1 MNKFIMMKAKKWSK
15 WVWVKAKNNPMYSIP
30 LVLIVAYFIWKQ
42 FMANYTGANVITAS
56 DVTKYQPDAFGFGI
70 ASTDTEAVNFFAQ
83 TTNDILRQLRVEW
96 WQTYKTNVFTDITVL
111 NTAEMVDT
119 KVNLDQFERAGVYLF
134 LGRFL
139 CPALTK
145 FRHETEK
152 DRFERMGEFYMSEY
166 NKEWRTILED
176 GVEYDETGDGTIQVS
191 EREPLHGFRR
201 LTR

>member
-1 MNKFIMMKAKKWSK
+1 
-15 WVWVKAKNNPMYSIP
+15 
-30 LVLIVAYFIWKQ
+30 
-42 FMANYTGANVITAS
+42 MANYTGADVITAS
-56 DVTKYQPDAFGFGI
+56 DVTKYQPDAFDFGI

-96 WQTYKTNVFTDITVL
+96 WPVYKQNVFTDITVL
-111 NTAEMVDT
+111 NTAEMVNT

-139 CPALTK
+139 LPALTK
-145 FRHETEK
+145 FRPETEK
-152 DRFERMGEFYMSEY
+152 DRFERMAEYYMAQY
-166 NKEWRTILED
+166 NIEWRMILED
-176 GVEYDETGDGTIQVS
+176 GVEYDTDGSGTIVTN

>member
-1 MNKFIMMKAKKWSK
+1 
-15 WVWVKAKNNPMYSIP
+15 
-30 LVLIVAYFIWKQ
+30 
-42 FMANYTGANVITAS
+42 MANYTGANVIVAG

-96 WQTYKTNVFTDITVL
+96 WQTYKTNIFTDITVL

-134 LGRFL
+134 LGRFF

-145 FRHETEK
+145 FRPETEK

-166 NKEWRTILED
+166 NKEWSTILED